1 MVHISYSL
9 WKPLSLARYE
19 LTSNEDRLCVQPIN
33 TLSRA
38 RYDAYLLW
46 KHLSNLCAIC
56 IPVISHVQQ
65 IWIHDWLWNMILIRV
80 NISDM

>member
-9 WKPLSLARYE
+9 WKPLYLARYE
-19 LTSNEDRLCVQPIN
+19 LTYNEYRLRVQHIN

-46 KHLSNLCAIC
+46 KHLSNMCAIC
-56 IPVISHVQQ
+56 ILVISHVQKT
-65 IWIHDWLWNMILIRV
+65 WIHDWLWNTILIRV
-80 NISDM
+80 TLTDM